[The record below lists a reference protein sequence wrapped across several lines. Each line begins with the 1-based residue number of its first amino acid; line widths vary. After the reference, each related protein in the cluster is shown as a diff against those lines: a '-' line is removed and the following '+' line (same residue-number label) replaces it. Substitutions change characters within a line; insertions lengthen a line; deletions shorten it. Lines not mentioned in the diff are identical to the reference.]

1 MRRHMISATLLLA
14 AAGAACLVSVSPA
27 TAAAKSTTAALPHS
41 TVVIQQS
48 PVLGPYPLRCVVN
61 ASNVN
66 YRRGPGTQYASYGQL
81 RRGFA
86 FASGGEVV
94 NPRSPHSHYEY
105 WDTIQRPG
113 HADAYVGDAYV
124 SCTLARKA

>member
-1 MRRHMISATLLLA
+1 MISAALLLM
-14 AAGAACLVSVSPA
+14 AAGAVCLASVAPA
-27 TAAAKSTTAALPHS
+27 TAQPATALPHS
-41 TVVIQQS
+41 AAVIQHS
-48 PVLGPYPLRCVVN
+48 STLSPYPLRCIVN

-113 HADAYVGDAYV
+113 HADAYVDDAYV
-124 SCTLARKA
+124 SCTLARNA